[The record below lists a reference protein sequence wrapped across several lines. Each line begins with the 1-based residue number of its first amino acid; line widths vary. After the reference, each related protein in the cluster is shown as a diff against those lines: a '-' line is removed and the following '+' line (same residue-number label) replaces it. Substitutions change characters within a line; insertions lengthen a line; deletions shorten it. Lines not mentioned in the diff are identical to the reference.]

1 MLTLQLLFTYAPFMN
16 RFFHSA
22 PIGWD
27 AWWRILLTAVV
38 AYAIVELE
46 KWAWRK
52 WKQTDRS
59 PNANGQPRAA

>member
-1 MLTLQLLFTYAPFMN
+1 VFSNLWIWVGVDIMVTLQLLFTDAPFMD

-27 AWWRILLTAVV
+27 AWWRILPAVVV

-46 KWAWRK
+46 KW
-52 WKQTDRS
+52 
-59 PNANGQPRAA
+59 G